1 MLKEKGLFKGEDD
14 HPMTLTRC
22 SRSGDVLEPLL
33 KPQWFVNCNDL
44 AKESIKMVNEKKKN
58 DGTLIDI
65 RPSKQIDEWNRWLE
79 NIQDWCISRQLWW
92 GHRIPAYKIVF
103 KKIAI

>member
-1 MLKEKGLFKGEDD
+1 
-14 HPMTLTRC
+14 
-22 SRSGDVLEPLL
+22 
-33 KPQWFVNCNDL
+33 
-44 AKESIKMVNEKKKN
+44 MVNEKKKN

-92 GHRIPAYKIVF
+92 GHRIPAYKIIF
-103 KKIAI
+103 KNGRNNNNNNNNNTSNNNGNNDLQDWLLQEQLKMHESCCRKI